1 MLVFFRLIRSG
12 SLICWFALGA
22 AGCASQSSA
31 FDVRPSPAT
40 AGRNVKLEKIV
51 PYQARFGRHR
61 PVIAVVGEN
70 RGTELT
76 DYIVPFGVLTQSDVA
91 DVISLSTAQ
100 GPIKTFTD
108 MGKPAFQIASQATV
122 SEFDTAYPDGADY
135 VVVPAAADSAE
146 LRAWV
151 TTQIGK
157 GATIVSIC
165 NGAMVV
171 AMTGLMD
178 GHRATAHWSSEGHR
192 LEMHRNIQWVKNAR
206 YVADRNW
213 ISSAGV
219 SAAMPTSIALVEA
232 IAGPARAAALAQ
244 ELGMATWDS
253 SHNSDFFQPTL
264 GSNLMA
270 FAQTL
275 YFNRWF
281 HTTEKIGVPVALG
294 VNEMT
299 LALTVDA
306 YSSTGRSQAYIVAGS
321 ATPIQTAHGLTIIP
335 DLTSR
340 DGPSLSHEL
349 PALDGVPPGRVLARV
364 LTDIEALYG
373 KTSAYGVALL
383 LEYPWD
389 IH

>member
-1 MLVFFRLIRSG
+1 MLAFIGSIRSG
-12 SLICWFALGA
+12 SRICAVALA
-22 AGCASQSSA
+22 LAGCATRPTALDAQPSQSTAPSA
-31 FDVRPSPAT
+31 
-40 AGRNVKLEKIV
+40 VKLEKIV

-76 DYIVPFGVLTQSDVA
+76 DYVVPFGVLTQSGVA
-91 DVISLSTAQ
+91 DVISLSTAS

-108 MGKPAFQIASQATV
+108 VGKPSFQIASQATV
-122 SEFDTAYPDGADY
+122 SDFDTRFPDGADY
-135 VVVPAAADSAE
+135 VVVPATADSDE
-146 LRAWV
+146 LVAWITKQ
-151 TTQIGK
+151 TTK

-178 GHRATAHWSSEGHR
+178 GHRATSHWSSEAHR
-192 LEMHRNIQWVKNAR
+192 LATHPNIQWVKNAR

-219 SAAMPTSIALVEA
+219 TAAMPTSIALVEA
-232 IAGPARAAALAQ
+232 IAGRAHAAKLAQ
-244 ELGMATWDS
+244 ELGAENWDA

-270 FAQTL
+270 YAQTIYL
-275 YFNRWF
+275 NPWL
-281 HTTEKIGVPVALG
+281 HSTEKIGVPVAPG

-321 ATPIQTAHGLTIIP
+321 PTAIPTQHGLTIIP
-335 DLTSR
+335 DFTTSNAPR
-340 DGPSLSHEL
+340 LSHQL
-349 PALDGVPPGRVLARV
+349 PAFDSVPPGRIVEHALRGIAQ
-364 LTDIEALYG
+364 LYG
-373 KTSAYGVALL
+373 KNSAYGVALL
-383 LEYPWD
+383 LEYPRD
-389 IH
+389 IQ